1 MIMKRI
7 LFLFSMLIAMSSCRQ
22 DSAGGGSMLGG
33 STKKATGSAR
43 PALAAVPNRE
53 TSLLTKDFWVFEY
66 YVIPGNQE
74 KSFFNRG
81 LWYKL
86 QMDGTY
92 AYGHWEELL
101 GEGTWY
107 MSEREGKP
115 VLNVDAATDDAYDMN
130 WELNLGTYEGFEASF
145 VATPESPQPGTMTKV
160 INLMSR
166 PTKKQFGY
174 E

>member
-1 MIMKRI
+1 MKRI
-7 LFLFSMLIAMSSCRQ
+7 MILLIAAISVISCQQ
-22 DSAGGGSMLGG
+22 DAGGNRILGG
-33 STKKATGSAR
+33 GAKKPTGSAR
-43 PALAAVPNRE
+43 AAAAVVSNRE
-53 TSLLTKDFWVFEY
+53 TTLLSKDFWVFEY
-66 YVIPGNQE
+66 YVIPGNPE

-81 LWYKL
+81 IWYKMR
-86 QMDGTY
+86 MDGTFD
-92 AYGHWEELL
+92 YGHWEELL
-101 GEGTWY
+101 GNGTWF

-115 VLNVDAATDDAYDMN
+115 VLNIDAATDDAYDMN
-130 WELNLGTYEGFEASF
+130 WEVNLGTYEGFEASL